1 VLVIVL
7 GSMEDAAS
15 AEKRSA
21 EEFRVR
27 VHGGP
32 HPLRAGSEGAATTS
46 GRSRDDA
53 EQRALQPE
61 PPVDPNASRR
71 IVAHFDVDAF
81 YSQVEEL
88 RDPRLVDRPMA
99 VTQKYLI
106 VTCNYPARSAGLK
119 KLMSTQ
125 KAKALCPE
133 VVLVSG
139 EDLTPYRAC
148 AKKVRAALSRFGTC
162 EKLGLDECWV
172 DLTAEV
178 ERRIAGGGPASDPA
192 LAGHRHSST
201 SRVES
206 NNKHRPQDIRAVS
219 GDVRVSTVEADVVEE
234 DPVQERRL
242 RVGAVVAA
250 EAREAV
256 RAESGL
262 RMSAGVAHNKTL
274 AKLISGLH
282 KPDDQTV
289 LPASHAARVVE
300 PLPVRALPGVGH
312 GVEKELVSRDVSIA
326 SDLRRVPR
334 GDVCEWLGARVG
346 GKVHDAAWGVDR
358 EEVREKPAPSSVTC
372 EDSFR
377 SCTSWDSVD
386 KVLRVI
392 APDLVARMDE
402 EHEDEVERSIAQGAI
417 VPNGRDARTLTV
429 RWRDRGKWANSQGP
443 KLTSPAAETKWARSS
458 SSTAMPKDATDR
470 RLDTVRRADAVRSA
484 ATSVLRSEL
493 KRGFDLRLL
502 NVGAT
507 NFRLSVAGGAAVG
520 STVAATEVVSAAAAM
535 NARRDY
541 DRGGGRVSKTE
552 ERAASE
558 RERGLNGDGL
568 GGDGLNAD
576 GDFDLF
582 AEPALQD
589 ADEDEEDGAA
599 FYADL
604 ADVQRSSA
612 VASTETKVAKVGY
625 VPRKRGAEQAS
636 LLSFFKGPSKR

>member
-1 VLVIVL
+1 MLVIVL

-46 GRSRDDA
+46 GRNRDDA
-53 EQRALQPE
+53 EQWALQPE

-106 VTCNYPARSAGLK
+106 VTCNYPARSAGLS

-192 LAGHRHSST
+192 LAGHRHSCT

-206 NNKHRPQDIRAVS
+206 NNKHRPQDIRAVRD
-219 GDVRVSTVEADVVEE
+219 DVRVSTVVSADVVEE

-242 RVGAVVAA
+242 RVGAAVAA

-256 RAESGL
+256 RAASGL

-312 GVEKELVSRDVSIA
+312 GVEKELASRGVSIA

-429 RWRDRGKWANSQGP
+429 RWRDRGGI
-443 KLTSPAAETKWARSS
+443 ETKWARSS

-520 STVAATEVVSAAAAM
+520 STAAATEVVSAAAAM

-576 GDFDLF
+576 RDDLF

-612 VASTETKVAKVGY
+612 VASTETKVAMVGY

>member
-1 VLVIVL
+1 MLVIVL

-32 HPLRAGSEGAATTS
+32 HPLRAGSEGTS

-53 EQRALQPE
+53 EQWALQ

-206 NNKHRPQDIRAVS
+206 NNKHRPMDIRAVS

-256 RAESGL
+256 RTASGL
-262 RMSAGVAHNKTL
+262 RMSAGVAHNKLL

-312 GVEKELVSRDVSIA
+312 GLEKELTSRGVSTA

-346 GKVHDAAWGVDR
+346 GKVYDAAWGVDR

-429 RWRDRGKWANSQGP
+429 RWRDRGGI
-443 KLTSPAAETKWARSS
+443 TSPTAETKWARSS

-520 STVAATEVVSAAAAM
+520 STAAATEVVSATAAM

-576 GDFDLF
+576 RDDLF

-612 VASTETKVAKVGY
+612 VVSTETKVAKVGY

>member
-1 VLVIVL
+1 MLVIVL

-71 IVAHFDVDAF
+71 IVAHFDVDAL

-206 NNKHRPQDIRAVS
+206 NNKHRPMDIRAVND
-219 GDVRVSTVEADVVEE
+219 DVRVSTVEADVVEE

-312 GVEKELVSRDVSIA
+312 GLEKELTSRGVSTA

-346 GKVHDAAWGVDR
+346 GKVYDAAWGVDR

-429 RWRDRGKWANSQGP
+429 RWRDRGGI
-443 KLTSPAAETKWARSS
+443 TSPTAETKWARSS

-507 NFRLSVAGGAAVG
+507 NFRLSSVERAAVG
-520 STVAATEVVSAAAAM
+520 STAAATEVVSAAAAM

-576 GDFDLF
+576 RDDLF

-604 ADVQRSSA
+604 ADIQRSSA

>member
-1 VLVIVL
+1 MLVIVL

-46 GRSRDDA
+46 GRNRDDA
-53 EQRALQPE
+53 EQWALQPE

-106 VTCNYPARSAGLK
+106 VTCNYPARSAGLS

-192 LAGHRHSST
+192 LAGHRHSCT

-206 NNKHRPQDIRAVS
+206 NNKHRPQDIRAVRD
-219 GDVRVSTVEADVVEE
+219 DVRVSTVVSADVVEE

-242 RVGAVVAA
+242 RVGAAVAA

-256 RAESGL
+256 RAASGL

-312 GVEKELVSRDVSIA
+312 GVEKELASRGVSIA

-429 RWRDRGKWANSQGP
+429 RWRDRGGI
-443 KLTSPAAETKWARSS
+443 ETKWARSS

-520 STVAATEVVSAAAAM
+520 STAEATEVVSAAAAM

-576 GDFDLF
+576 RDDLF

-612 VASTETKVAKVGY
+612 VVSTETKVAMVGY

>member
-1 VLVIVL
+1 MLVIVL

-15 AEKRSA
+15 AEKSSA

-206 NNKHRPQDIRAVS
+206 NNKHRPMDIRAVS

-242 RVGAVVAA
+242 RVGAAVAA

-262 RMSAGVAHNKTL
+262 RMSAGVAHNKL
-274 AKLISGLH
+274 FAKLISGLH

-312 GVEKELVSRDVSIA
+312 GLEKELTSRGVSTA

-346 GKVHDAAWGVDR
+346 GKVYDAAWGVDR

-429 RWRDRGKWANSQGP
+429 RWRDRGGI
-443 KLTSPAAETKWARSS
+443 TSPTAETKWARSS

-520 STVAATEVVSAAAAM
+520 STAAATEVVSATAAM

-576 GDFDLF
+576 RDDLF

-604 ADVQRSSA
+604 ADIQRSSA

>member
-46 GRSRDDA
+46 GRNRDDA
-53 EQRALQPE
+53 EQWALQPE

-106 VTCNYPARSAGLK
+106 VTCNYPARSAGLS

-192 LAGHRHSST
+192 LAGHRHSCT

-206 NNKHRPQDIRAVS
+206 NNKHRPQDIRAVRD
-219 GDVRVSTVEADVVEE
+219 DVRVSTVVSADVVEE

-242 RVGAVVAA
+242 RVGAAVAA

-256 RAESGL
+256 RAASGL

-312 GVEKELVSRDVSIA
+312 GVEKELASRGVSIA

-429 RWRDRGKWANSQGP
+429 RWRDRGGI
-443 KLTSPAAETKWARSS
+443 ETKWARSS

-520 STVAATEVVSAAAAM
+520 STAAATEVVSAAAAM

-576 GDFDLF
+576 RDDLF

-612 VASTETKVAKVGY
+612 VASTETKVAMVGY

>member
-1 VLVIVL
+1 
-7 GSMEDAAS
+7 MEDAAS

-46 GRSRDDA
+46 GRSRDDG
-53 EQRALQPE
+53 ALQPE

-106 VTCNYPARSAGLK
+106 VTCNYPARSAGLS

-192 LAGHRHSST
+192 LAGHRHSCT

-219 GDVRVSTVEADVVEE
+219 GDVRVSTTVEE

-256 RAESGL
+256 HAASGL

-312 GVEKELVSRDVSIA
+312 GVEKELASRGVSIA

-429 RWRDRGKWANSQGP
+429 RWRDRGG
-443 KLTSPAAETKWARSS
+443 LTSKWARSS

-470 RLDTVRRADAVRSA
+470 RLDTGRRADAVRSA

-520 STVAATEVVSAAAAM
+520 STAAATEVVSAAAAM

>member
-1 VLVIVL
+1 MLVIVL

-32 HPLRAGSEGAATTS
+32 HPLRTGSEGAATTS

-206 NNKHRPQDIRAVS
+206 NNKHRPMDIRAVS

-242 RVGAVVAA
+242 RVGAAVAA

-262 RMSAGVAHNKTL
+262 RMSAGVAHNKLL

-312 GVEKELVSRDVSIA
+312 GLEKELTSRGVSTA

-346 GKVHDAAWGVDR
+346 GKVYDAAWGVDR

-429 RWRDRGKWANSQGP
+429 RWRDRGGI
-443 KLTSPAAETKWARSS
+443 TSPTAETKWARSS
-458 SSTAMPKDATDR
+458 SSTAMLKDATDR

-520 STVAATEVVSAAAAM
+520 STAAATEVVSATAAM

-576 GDFDLF
+576 RDDLF

-604 ADVQRSSA
+604 ADIQRSSA

>member
-1 VLVIVL
+1 MLVIVL

-46 GRSRDDA
+46 GRIRDDA
-53 EQRALQPE
+53 EQWALQ

-192 LAGHRHSST
+192 LAGHRHSCT

-206 NNKHRPQDIRAVS
+206 NNKHRPQDIRAVRD
-219 GDVRVSTVEADVVEE
+219 DVSNVSTVEADVVEE

-256 RAESGL
+256 RTASGL

-312 GVEKELVSRDVSIA
+312 SVEKELVSRGVSIA

-358 EEVREKPAPSSVTC
+358 EEVREKPPPSSVTC

-386 KVLRVI
+386 EVLRVI

-429 RWRDRGKWANSQGP
+429 RWRDRGG
-443 KLTSPAAETKWARSS
+443 LTSPAAETKWARSS

-507 NFRLSVAGGAAVG
+507 NFRLSSVERAAVG
-520 STVAATEVVSAAAAM
+520 STAAATEVVSAAAAM

-576 GDFDLF
+576 RDDLF

-612 VASTETKVAKVGY
+612 VTSTETKVAMVGY

>member
-1 VLVIVL
+1 MLVIVL

-46 GRSRDDA
+46 GRIRDDA
-53 EQRALQPE
+53 EQWALQ

-106 VTCNYPARSAGLK
+106 VTCNYPARSAGLS

-192 LAGHRHSST
+192 LAGHRHSCT

-206 NNKHRPQDIRAVS
+206 NNKHRPQDIRAVRD
-219 GDVRVSTVEADVVEE
+219 DVSNVSTVEADVVEE

-256 RAESGL
+256 RTASGL

-312 GVEKELVSRDVSIA
+312 SVEKELVSRGVSIA

-358 EEVREKPAPSSVTC
+358 EEVREKPPPSSVTC

-386 KVLRVI
+386 EVLRVI

-429 RWRDRGKWANSQGP
+429 RWRDRGG
-443 KLTSPAAETKWARSS
+443 LTSPAAETKWARSS

-520 STVAATEVVSAAAAM
+520 SAAAATEVVSAAAAM

-576 GDFDLF
+576 SDFDFF

-612 VASTETKVAKVGY
+612 VTSTETKVAMVGY

>member
-1 VLVIVL
+1 MLVIVL

-46 GRSRDDA
+46 GRIRDDA
-53 EQRALQPE
+53 EQWALQ

-192 LAGHRHSST
+192 LAGHRHSCT

-206 NNKHRPQDIRAVS
+206 NNKHRPQDIRAVRD
-219 GDVRVSTVEADVVEE
+219 DVSNVSTVEADVVEE

-256 RAESGL
+256 RTASGL

-312 GVEKELVSRDVSIA
+312 SVEKELVSRGVSIA

-386 KVLRVI
+386 EVLRVI

-429 RWRDRGKWANSQGP
+429 RWRDRGG
-443 KLTSPAAETKWARSS
+443 LTSPAAETKWARSS

-520 STVAATEVVSAAAAM
+520 SAAAATEVVSAAAAM

-576 GDFDLF
+576 SDFDFF

-612 VASTETKVAKVGY
+612 VTSTETKVAMVGY

>member
-1 VLVIVL
+1 
-7 GSMEDAAS
+7 
-15 AEKRSA
+15 
-21 EEFRVR
+21 
-27 VHGGP
+27 
-32 HPLRAGSEGAATTS
+32 
-46 GRSRDDA
+46 
-53 EQRALQPE
+53 
-61 PPVDPNASRR
+61 
-71 IVAHFDVDAF
+71 
-81 YSQVEEL
+81 
-88 RDPRLVDRPMA
+88 
-99 VTQKYLI
+99 
-106 VTCNYPARSAGLK
+106 
-119 KLMSTQ
+119 MSTQ

-312 GVEKELVSRDVSIA
+312 GVEKELASRGVSIA

-520 STVAATEVVSAAAAM
+520 SKAAATEVVSAAAAM

-576 GDFDLF
+576 SDFDLF

>member
-1 VLVIVL
+1 MLVIVL

-46 GRSRDDA
+46 GRSRDDG
-53 EQRALQPE
+53 ALQPE

-106 VTCNYPARSAGLK
+106 VTCNYPARSAGLS

-192 LAGHRHSST
+192 LAGHRHSCT

-206 NNKHRPQDIRAVS
+206 NNKHRPQDIRAVR

-242 RVGAVVAA
+242 RVGAAVAA

-256 RAESGL
+256 RAASGL

-312 GVEKELVSRDVSIA
+312 GVEKELASRGVSIA

-346 GKVHDAAWGVDR
+346 SKVHDAAWGVDR

-429 RWRDRGKWANSQGP
+429 RWRDRGGI
-443 KLTSPAAETKWARSS
+443 ETKWARSS

-470 RLDTVRRADAVRSA
+470 RLDTGRRADAVRSA

-493 KRGFDLRLL
+493 KRGFDLRVL

-520 STVAATEVVSAAAAM
+520 STTAATEVVSATAAM

-612 VASTETKVAKVGY
+612 VASTETKVAMVGY

>member
-1 VLVIVL
+1 MLVIVL

-106 VTCNYPARSAGLK
+106 VTCNYPARSAGLS

-206 NNKHRPQDIRAVS
+206 NNKHRPMDIRAVS

-242 RVGAVVAA
+242 RAGAAVAA

-262 RMSAGVAHNKTL
+262 RMSAGVAHNKLL

-312 GVEKELVSRDVSIA
+312 GLEKELTSRGVSTA

-346 GKVHDAAWGVDR
+346 GKVYDAAWGVDR

-429 RWRDRGKWANSQGP
+429 RWRDRGGI
-443 KLTSPAAETKWARSS
+443 TSPTAETKWARSS

-520 STVAATEVVSAAAAM
+520 STAAATEVVSATAAM

-576 GDFDLF
+576 RDDLF

-604 ADVQRSSA
+604 ADIQRSSA

>member
-1 VLVIVL
+1 MLVIVL

-71 IVAHFDVDAF
+71 IVAHFDVDAL

-88 RDPRLVDRPMA
+88 HDPRLVDRPMA

-206 NNKHRPQDIRAVS
+206 NNKHRPMDIRAVS

-242 RVGAVVAA
+242 RVGAAVAA

-262 RMSAGVAHNKTL
+262 RMSAGVAHNKLL

-312 GVEKELVSRDVSIA
+312 GLEKELTSRGVSTA

-346 GKVHDAAWGVDR
+346 GKVYDAAWGVDR

-429 RWRDRGKWANSQGP
+429 RWRDRGGI
-443 KLTSPAAETKWARSS
+443 TSPTAETKWARSS

-520 STVAATEVVSAAAAM
+520 STAAATEVVSATAAM

-576 GDFDLF
+576 RDDLF

-604 ADVQRSSA
+604 ADIQRSSA

>member
-1 VLVIVL
+1 MLVIVL

-46 GRSRDDA
+46 GRNRDDA
-53 EQRALQPE
+53 EQWALQPE

-106 VTCNYPARSAGLK
+106 VTCNYPARSAGLS

-192 LAGHRHSST
+192 LAGHRHSCT

-206 NNKHRPQDIRAVS
+206 NNKHRPQDIRAVRD
-219 GDVRVSTVEADVVEE
+219 DVRVSTVVSADVVEE

-242 RVGAVVAA
+242 RVGAAVAA

-256 RAESGL
+256 RAASGL

-300 PLPVRALPGVGH
+300 LLPVRALPGVGH
-312 GVEKELVSRDVSIA
+312 GVEKELASRGVSIA

-429 RWRDRGKWANSQGP
+429 RWRDRGGI
-443 KLTSPAAETKWARSS
+443 ETKWARSS

-520 STVAATEVVSAAAAM
+520 STAAATEVVSAAAAM

-576 GDFDLF
+576 RDDLF

-612 VASTETKVAKVGY
+612 VVSTETKVAMVGY

>member
-1 VLVIVL
+1 MLVIVL

-46 GRSRDDA
+46 GRSRDDG
-53 EQRALQPE
+53 ALQPE

-106 VTCNYPARSAGLK
+106 VTCNYPARSAGLS

-192 LAGHRHSST
+192 LAGHRHSCT

-206 NNKHRPQDIRAVS
+206 NNKHRPQDIRAVRD
-219 GDVRVSTVEADVVEE
+219 DVRVSTVVSADVVEE

-242 RVGAVVAA
+242 RVGAAVAA

-256 RAESGL
+256 RAASGL

-312 GVEKELVSRDVSIA
+312 GVEKELASRGVSIA

-429 RWRDRGKWANSQGP
+429 RWRDRGG
-443 KLTSPAAETKWARSS
+443 LTSKWARSS

-470 RLDTVRRADAVRSA
+470 RLDTGRRADAVRSA

-520 STVAATEVVSAAAAM
+520 STAAATEVVSAAAAM

>member
-1 VLVIVL
+1 MLVIVL

-46 GRSRDDA
+46 GRSRDDG
-53 EQRALQPE
+53 ALQPE

-106 VTCNYPARSAGLK
+106 VTCNYPARSAGLS

-192 LAGHRHSST
+192 LAGHRHSCT

-256 RAESGL
+256 HAASGL

-312 GVEKELVSRDVSIA
+312 GVEKELASRGVSIA

-429 RWRDRGKWANSQGP
+429 RWRDRGG
-443 KLTSPAAETKWARSS
+443 LTSKWARSS

-507 NFRLSVAGGAAVG
+507 NFRLSSVERAAVG
-520 STVAATEVVSAAAAM
+520 STAAATEVVSAAAAM

-576 GDFDLF
+576 RDDLF

>member
-1 VLVIVL
+1 MLVIVL

-46 GRSRDDA
+46 GRIRDDA
-53 EQRALQPE
+53 EQWALQ

-192 LAGHRHSST
+192 LAGHRHSCT

-206 NNKHRPQDIRAVS
+206 NNKHRPQDIRAVRD
-219 GDVRVSTVEADVVEE
+219 DVSNVSTVEADVVEE

-256 RAESGL
+256 RTASGL

-312 GVEKELVSRDVSIA
+312 SVEKELVSRGVSIA

-386 KVLRVI
+386 EVLRVI

-429 RWRDRGKWANSQGP
+429 RWRDRGG
-443 KLTSPAAETKWARSS
+443 LTSPAAETKWARSS

-520 STVAATEVVSAAAAM
+520 SAAAATEVVSAAAAM

-576 GDFDLF
+576 SDFDFF

-612 VASTETKVAKVGY
+612 VTSTETKVAKVGY

>member
-1 VLVIVL
+1 MLVIVL

-46 GRSRDDA
+46 GRIRDDA
-53 EQRALQPE
+53 EQWALQ

-192 LAGHRHSST
+192 LAGHRHSCT

-206 NNKHRPQDIRAVS
+206 NNKHRPQDIRAVRD
-219 GDVRVSTVEADVVEE
+219 DVSNVSTVEADVVEE

-256 RAESGL
+256 RTASGL

-312 GVEKELVSRDVSIA
+312 SVEKELVSRGVSIA

-358 EEVREKPAPSSVTC
+358 EEVREKPPPSSVTC

-386 KVLRVI
+386 EVLRVI

-429 RWRDRGKWANSQGP
+429 RWRDRGG
-443 KLTSPAAETKWARSS
+443 LTSPAAETKWARSS

-520 STVAATEVVSAAAAM
+520 SAAAATEVVSAAAAM

-576 GDFDLF
+576 RDDL
-582 AEPALQD
+582 EPALQD

-612 VASTETKVAKVGY
+612 VTSTETKVAMVGY

>member
-1 VLVIVL
+1 MLVIVL

-15 AEKRSA
+15 AEKSSA

-206 NNKHRPQDIRAVS
+206 NNKHRPMDIRAVS

-242 RVGAVVAA
+242 RVGAAVAA

-262 RMSAGVAHNKTL
+262 RMSAGVAHNKLL

-312 GVEKELVSRDVSIA
+312 GLEKELTSRGVSTA

-346 GKVHDAAWGVDR
+346 GKVYDAAWGVDR

-429 RWRDRGKWANSQGP
+429 RWRDRGGI
-443 KLTSPAAETKWARSS
+443 TSPTAETKWARSS

-520 STVAATEVVSAAAAM
+520 STAAATEVVSATAAM

-576 GDFDLF
+576 RDDLF

-604 ADVQRSSA
+604 ADIQRSSA

>member
-1 VLVIVL
+1 MLVIVL

-46 GRSRDDA
+46 GRNRDDA
-53 EQRALQPE
+53 EQWALQPE

-106 VTCNYPARSAGLK
+106 VTCNYPARSAGLS

-192 LAGHRHSST
+192 LAGHRHSCT

-206 NNKHRPQDIRAVS
+206 NNKHRPQDIRAVRD
-219 GDVRVSTVEADVVEE
+219 DVRVSTVVSADVVEE

-242 RVGAVVAA
+242 RVGAAVAA

-256 RAESGL
+256 RAASGL

-312 GVEKELVSRDVSIA
+312 GVEKELASRGVSIA

-429 RWRDRGKWANSQGP
+429 RWRDRGGI
-443 KLTSPAAETKWARSS
+443 ETKWARSS

-520 STVAATEVVSAAAAM
+520 STAAATEVVSAAAAM

-576 GDFDLF
+576 RDDLF

>member
-1 VLVIVL
+1 MLVIVL

-46 GRSRDDA
+46 GRNRDDA
-53 EQRALQPE
+53 EQWALQPE

-106 VTCNYPARSAGLK
+106 VTCNYPARSAGLS

-192 LAGHRHSST
+192 LAGHRHSCT

-206 NNKHRPQDIRAVS
+206 NNKHRPQDIRAVR

-242 RVGAVVAA
+242 RVGAAVAA

-256 RAESGL
+256 RAASGL

-312 GVEKELVSRDVSIA
+312 GVEKELASRGVSIA

-429 RWRDRGKWANSQGP
+429 RWRDRGGI
-443 KLTSPAAETKWARSS
+443 ETKWARSS

-470 RLDTVRRADAVRSA
+470 RLDTGRRADAVRSA

-493 KRGFDLRLL
+493 KRGFDLRVL

-520 STVAATEVVSAAAAM
+520 STTAATEVVSATAAM

-576 GDFDLF
+576 RDDLF

>member
-1 VLVIVL
+1 MLVIVL

-53 EQRALQPE
+53 EQWALQ

-256 RAESGL
+256 RTASGL

-358 EEVREKPAPSSVTC
+358 EEVREKPPPSSVTC

-377 SCTSWDSVD
+377 SCSSWDSVD

-429 RWRDRGKWANSQGP
+429 RWRDRGG
-443 KLTSPAAETKWARSS
+443 LTSKWARSS

-520 STVAATEVVSAAAAM
+520 SKAAATEVVSAAAAM

-576 GDFDLF
+576 RDDLF

>member
-1 VLVIVL
+1 MLVIVL

-46 GRSRDDA
+46 GRNRDDA
-53 EQRALQPE
+53 EQWALQPE

-106 VTCNYPARSAGLK
+106 VTCNYPARSAGLS

-192 LAGHRHSST
+192 LAGHRHSCT

-206 NNKHRPQDIRAVS
+206 NNKHRPQDIRAVRD
-219 GDVRVSTVEADVVEE
+219 DVRVSTVVSADVVEE

-242 RVGAVVAA
+242 RVGAAVAA

-312 GVEKELVSRDVSIA
+312 GVEKELASRGVSIA

-429 RWRDRGKWANSQGP
+429 RWRDRGGI
-443 KLTSPAAETKWARSS
+443 ETKWARSS

-520 STVAATEVVSAAAAM
+520 STAAATEVVSAAAAM

-576 GDFDLF
+576 RDDLF

-612 VASTETKVAKVGY
+612 VVSTETKVAMVGY

>member
-1 VLVIVL
+1 
-7 GSMEDAAS
+7 
-15 AEKRSA
+15 
-21 EEFRVR
+21 
-27 VHGGP
+27 
-32 HPLRAGSEGAATTS
+32 
-46 GRSRDDA
+46 
-53 EQRALQPE
+53 
-61 PPVDPNASRR
+61 
-71 IVAHFDVDAF
+71 VAHFDVDAF

-106 VTCNYPARSAGLK
+106 VTCNYPARSAGLS

-192 LAGHRHSST
+192 LAGHRHSCT

-219 GDVRVSTVEADVVEE
+219 GDVRVSTTVEE

-256 RAESGL
+256 HAASGL

-312 GVEKELVSRDVSIA
+312 GVEKELASRGVSIA

-429 RWRDRGKWANSQGP
+429 RWRDRGG
-443 KLTSPAAETKWARSS
+443 LTSKWARSS

-470 RLDTVRRADAVRSA
+470 RLDTGRRADAVRSA
-484 ATSVLRSEL
+484 ATSVLRSDL

-520 STVAATEVVSAAAAM
+520 STAAATEVVSAAAAM

>member
-46 GRSRDDA
+46 GRNRDDA
-53 EQRALQPE
+53 EQWALQPE

-106 VTCNYPARSAGLK
+106 VTCNYPARSAGLS

-192 LAGHRHSST
+192 LAGHRHSCT

-206 NNKHRPQDIRAVS
+206 NNKHRPQDIRAVRD
-219 GDVRVSTVEADVVEE
+219 DVRVSTVVSADVVEE

-242 RVGAVVAA
+242 RVGAAVAA

-256 RAESGL
+256 RAASGL

-312 GVEKELVSRDVSIA
+312 GVEKELASRGVSIA

-429 RWRDRGKWANSQGP
+429 RWRDRGGI
-443 KLTSPAAETKWARSS
+443 ETKWARSS

-520 STVAATEVVSAAAAM
+520 STAAATEVVSAAAAM

-576 GDFDLF
+576 RDDLF

-612 VASTETKVAKVGY
+612 VVSTETKVAMVGY

>member
-1 VLVIVL
+1 MLVIVL

-15 AEKRSA
+15 AEKSSA

-71 IVAHFDVDAF
+71 IVAHFDVDAL

-206 NNKHRPQDIRAVS
+206 NNKHRPMDIRAVS

-242 RVGAVVAA
+242 RVGAAVAA

-262 RMSAGVAHNKTL
+262 RMSAGVAHNKLL

-312 GVEKELVSRDVSIA
+312 GLEKELTSRGVSTA

-346 GKVHDAAWGVDR
+346 GKVYDAAWGVDR

-429 RWRDRGKWANSQGP
+429 RWRDRGGI
-443 KLTSPAAETKWARSS
+443 TSPTAETKWARSS

-520 STVAATEVVSAAAAM
+520 STAAATEVVSATAAM

-576 GDFDLF
+576 RDDLF

-604 ADVQRSSA
+604 ADIQRSSA

>member
-1 VLVIVL
+1 MLVIVL

-46 GRSRDDA
+46 GRNRDDA
-53 EQRALQPE
+53 EQLALQPE
-61 PPVDPNASRR
+61 PPVDRNASRR

-206 NNKHRPQDIRAVS
+206 NNKHRPMDIRAVS

-242 RVGAVVAA
+242 RVGAAVAA

-262 RMSAGVAHNKTL
+262 RMSAGVAHNKLL

-312 GVEKELVSRDVSIA
+312 GLEKELTSRGVSTA

-346 GKVHDAAWGVDR
+346 GKVYDAAWGVDR

-429 RWRDRGKWANSQGP
+429 RWRDRGGI
-443 KLTSPAAETKWARSS
+443 TSPTAETKWARSS

-520 STVAATEVVSAAAAM
+520 STAAATEVVSATAAM

-541 DRGGGRVSKTE
+541 DRGGGRVSKTK

-576 GDFDLF
+576 RDDLF

-604 ADVQRSSA
+604 ADIQRSSA
-612 VASTETKVAKVGY
+612 VASTETKVAMVGY

>member
-1 VLVIVL
+1 MLVIVL

-46 GRSRDDA
+46 GRSRDDG
-53 EQRALQPE
+53 ALQPE

-106 VTCNYPARSAGLK
+106 VTCNYPARSAGLS

-192 LAGHRHSST
+192 LAGHRHSCT

-206 NNKHRPQDIRAVS
+206 NNKHRPQDIRAVR

-242 RVGAVVAA
+242 RVGAAVAA

-256 RAESGL
+256 RAASGL

-312 GVEKELVSRDVSIA
+312 GVEKELASRGVSIA

-346 GKVHDAAWGVDR
+346 SKVHDAAWGVDR

-429 RWRDRGKWANSQGP
+429 RWRDRGGI
-443 KLTSPAAETKWARSS
+443 ETKWARSS

-470 RLDTVRRADAVRSA
+470 RLDTGRRADAVRSA

-520 STVAATEVVSAAAAM
+520 STAAATEVVSAAAAM

-612 VASTETKVAKVGY
+612 VASTETKVAMVGY

>member
-1 VLVIVL
+1 MLVIVL

-46 GRSRDDA
+46 GRNRDDA
-53 EQRALQPE
+53 EQWALQPE

-106 VTCNYPARSAGLK
+106 VTCNYPARSAGLS

-192 LAGHRHSST
+192 LAGHRHSCT

-206 NNKHRPQDIRAVS
+206 NNKHRPQDIRAVRD
-219 GDVRVSTVEADVVEE
+219 DVRVSTVVSADVVEE

-242 RVGAVVAA
+242 RVGAAVAA

-256 RAESGL
+256 RAASGL

-312 GVEKELVSRDVSIA
+312 GVEKELASRGVSIA

-429 RWRDRGKWANSQGP
+429 RWRDRGGI
-443 KLTSPAAETKWARSS
+443 ETKWARSS

-520 STVAATEVVSAAAAM
+520 STAAATEVVSAAAAM

-576 GDFDLF
+576 RDDLF

-612 VASTETKVAKVGY
+612 VVSTETKVAMVGY

>member
-1 VLVIVL
+1 MLVIVL

-206 NNKHRPQDIRAVS
+206 NNKHRPMDIRAVS

-242 RVGAVVAA
+242 RVGAAVAA

-262 RMSAGVAHNKTL
+262 RMSAGVAHNKLL

-312 GVEKELVSRDVSIA
+312 GLEKELTSRGVSTA

-334 GDVCEWLGARVG
+334 GDVCE
-346 GKVHDAAWGVDR
+346 
-358 EEVREKPAPSSVTC
+358 
-372 EDSFR
+372 
-377 SCTSWDSVD
+377 
-386 KVLRVI
+386 
-392 APDLVARMDE
+392 
-402 EHEDEVERSIAQGAI
+402 
-417 VPNGRDARTLTV
+417 
-429 RWRDRGKWANSQGP
+429 
-443 KLTSPAAETKWARSS
+443 
-458 SSTAMPKDATDR
+458 
-470 RLDTVRRADAVRSA
+470 
-484 ATSVLRSEL
+484 
-493 KRGFDLRLL
+493 
-502 NVGAT
+502 
-507 NFRLSVAGGAAVG
+507 
-520 STVAATEVVSAAAAM
+520 
-535 NARRDY
+535 
-541 DRGGGRVSKTE
+541 
-552 ERAASE
+552 
-558 RERGLNGDGL
+558 
-568 GGDGLNAD
+568 
-576 GDFDLF
+576 
-582 AEPALQD
+582 
-589 ADEDEEDGAA
+589 
-599 FYADL
+599 
-604 ADVQRSSA
+604 
-612 VASTETKVAKVGY
+612 
-625 VPRKRGAEQAS
+625 
-636 LLSFFKGPSKR
+636 

>member
-1 VLVIVL
+1 MLVIVL

-71 IVAHFDVDAF
+71 IVAHFDVDAL

-88 RDPRLVDRPMA
+88 HDPRLVDRPMA

-206 NNKHRPQDIRAVS
+206 NNKHRPMDIRAVS

-242 RVGAVVAA
+242 RVGAAVAA

-262 RMSAGVAHNKTL
+262 RMSAGVAHNKLL

-312 GVEKELVSRDVSIA
+312 GLEKELTSRGVSTA

-346 GKVHDAAWGVDR
+346 GKVYDAAWGVDR

-429 RWRDRGKWANSQGP
+429 RWRDRGGI
-443 KLTSPAAETKWARSS
+443 TSPTAETKWARSS

-520 STVAATEVVSAAAAM
+520 STAAATEVVSATAAM

-576 GDFDLF
+576 RDDLF

-604 ADVQRSSA
+604 ADIQRSSG

>member
-1 VLVIVL
+1 MLVIVL

-46 GRSRDDA
+46 GRNRDDA
-53 EQRALQPE
+53 EQWALQPE

-106 VTCNYPARSAGLK
+106 VTCNYPARSAGLS

-192 LAGHRHSST
+192 LAGHRHSCT

-206 NNKHRPQDIRAVS
+206 NNKHRPQDIRAVRD
-219 GDVRVSTVEADVVEE
+219 DVRVSTVVSADVVEE

-242 RVGAVVAA
+242 RVGAAVAA

-256 RAESGL
+256 RAASGL

-312 GVEKELVSRDVSIA
+312 GVEKELASRGVSIA

-429 RWRDRGKWANSQGP
+429 RWRDRGGI
-443 KLTSPAAETKWARSS
+443 ETKWARSS

-493 KRGFDLRLL
+493 KRGFDLRVL

-520 STVAATEVVSAAAAM
+520 STTAATEVVSATAAM

-576 GDFDLF
+576 RDDLF

-612 VASTETKVAKVGY
+612 VASTETKVAMVGY

>member
-46 GRSRDDA
+46 GRSRDDG
-53 EQRALQPE
+53 ALQPE

-106 VTCNYPARSAGLK
+106 VTCNYPARSAGLS

-192 LAGHRHSST
+192 LAGHRHSCT
-201 SRVES
+201 SRVDS

-219 GDVRVSTVEADVVEE
+219 GDVRVSTTVEE

-256 RAESGL
+256 HAASGL

-312 GVEKELVSRDVSIA
+312 GVEKELASRGVSIA

-429 RWRDRGKWANSQGP
+429 RWRDRGG
-443 KLTSPAAETKWARSS
+443 LTSKWARSS

-470 RLDTVRRADAVRSA
+470 RLDTGRRADAVRSA

-520 STVAATEVVSAAAAM
+520 STAAATEVVSAAAAM

>member
-1 VLVIVL
+1 MLVIVL

-46 GRSRDDA
+46 GRSRDDG
-53 EQRALQPE
+53 ALQPE

-106 VTCNYPARSAGLK
+106 VTCNYPARSAGLS

-192 LAGHRHSST
+192 LAGHRHSCT

-219 GDVRVSTVEADVVEE
+219 GDVRVSTTVEE

-256 RAESGL
+256 HAASGL

-312 GVEKELVSRDVSIA
+312 GVEKELASRGVSIA

-429 RWRDRGKWANSQGP
+429 RWRDRGG
-443 KLTSPAAETKWARSS
+443 LTSKWARSS

-470 RLDTVRRADAVRSA
+470 RLDTGRRADAVRSA

-520 STVAATEVVSAAAAM
+520 STAAATEVVSAAAAM

-576 GDFDLF
+576 SDDLF